1 MGDRGRECA
10 ALNVVIGEQVL
21 FALGEPEGLHHVPV
35 RRLWQDHRRVNVF
48 VGADAACAKLAHSF
62 FLVADQDAKI
72 VPSTPTIRKEYA
84 AVAG

>member
-1 MGDRGRECA
+1 VGDRGRECA

-21 FALGEPEGLHHVPV
+21 FALGEPEGLYHVPV
-35 RRLWQDHRRVNVF
+35 RRLWKDHCRVNVF

-72 VPSTPTIRKEYA
+72 VPSTPTIRNEYA
-84 AVAG
+84 VVAG